1 MDTKRKVALE
11 VGLNV
16 LFIAIAIGMFIVS
29 KEYKFVRGT
38 LLGSRTFPI
47 LIGSIMSIFG
57 IVNIIKALSV
67 SKSPETTTQER
78 VEEESSGNGFFDF
91 IRKYRVAIAV
101 GLMVVYYLM
110 LWLLGF
116 IIATALFL
124 PAMLYLLEYRKP
136 VKVAIITVLGVAFL
150 YIAFKVLLGVPL
162 PGAKLF

>member
-1 MDTKRKVALE
+1 
-11 VGLNV
+11 
-16 LFIAIAIGMFIVS
+16 
-29 KEYKFVRGT
+29 
-38 LLGSRTFPI
+38 
-47 LIGSIMSIFG
+47 MSIFG